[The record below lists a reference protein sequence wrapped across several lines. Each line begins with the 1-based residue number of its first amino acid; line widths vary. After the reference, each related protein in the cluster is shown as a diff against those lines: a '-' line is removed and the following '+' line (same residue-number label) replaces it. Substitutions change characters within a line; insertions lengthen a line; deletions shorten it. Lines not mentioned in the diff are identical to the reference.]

1 MVAVAEA
8 SVFEYTEAKF
18 LWPPRPDNIVP
29 PGMLGF
35 YKRRGFVAQT
45 KKNGTCTVLVK
56 DPAGNLTA
64 FTRHNEAHKLWIPD
78 PSTPCLRKF
87 KELPAKW
94 MVFVGELLHSKVQG
108 IRDTLY
114 LFDMIV
120 DDNKQLVGETFIQR
134 QDRLHHLWPV
144 VGEHDHYYMADERL
158 WIAKPI
164 IVEDLADFFNSLTE
178 PEDEGLVLKDP
189 NAKLEPCR
197 NQTINNKSQVKCR
210 RATKNYTV

>member
-1 MVAVAEA
+1 MEA
-8 SVFEYTEAKF
+8 SEVAYTDLRF

-29 PGMLGF
+29 PGTLSF
-35 YKRRGFVAQT
+35 YKKRGFCAQV

-56 DPAGNLTA
+56 DPRGNLTA
-64 FTRHNEAHKLWIPD
+64 FTRHNELHKLWVPD
-78 PSTPCLRKF
+78 PTTPCLRRF
-87 KELPAKW
+87 KKLPSHW

-114 LFDMIV
+114 LFDIIV
-120 DDNKQLVGETFIQR
+120 DENRQLVGETFIQR

-144 VGEHDHYYMADERL
+144 VGEHDHYYNIDERL

-164 IVEDLADFFNSLTE
+164 IVEDLSDFFNGLTN

-189 NAKLEPCR
+189 NAKLEICR
-197 NQTINNKSQVKCR
+197 NATINSKWQVKCR
-210 RATKNYTV
+210 KATKNYSV